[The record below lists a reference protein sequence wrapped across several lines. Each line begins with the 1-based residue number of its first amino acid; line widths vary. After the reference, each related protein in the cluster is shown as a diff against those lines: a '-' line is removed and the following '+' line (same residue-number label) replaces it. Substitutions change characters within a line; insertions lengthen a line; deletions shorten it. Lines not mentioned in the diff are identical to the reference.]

1 MYNDVDMVWLSDP
14 FPYLEGHL
22 DIYFTNDMIVPLN
35 HSHGLPQPGKKGRTY
50 ICSCMIFLRP
60 TDRAKAVLMKWIEE
74 LRLQPWS
81 NKSRSNDQPA
91 FNWPLNNTSFQVR
104 SELPSTYKVYRYQ
117 QHRWACGPANL
128 FRKMASEIMAAK
140 VCFFR
145 LNTKGT

>member
-91 FNWPLNNTSFQVR
+91 FNWPLNNTSFQVDIYL
-104 SELPSTYKVYRYQ
+104 LPQFAFPSGGLYLHFLDYRLWLVHNYA
-117 QHRWACGPANL
+117 HESLLGR
-128 FRKMASEIMAAK
+128 I
-140 VCFFR
+140 
-145 LNTKGT
+145 